1 MRGKDSE
8 TTETHRRFVW
18 LLVHWEIPAEDLEDG
33 STDISRRSDKE
44 QGRSYCANVKNVHNL
59 IWHQYADITLWDKVK
74 VVRNLLLVSLLHPPF
89 SLGLFQLWSIRILYC
104 KIEVK
109 FFSLFPQPVVVRMWS
124 CCQLFGVLEFWRHIL
139 CLGIPA
145 NPPLNSS
152 KLEKKEEHAM
162 WELRDNKEK

>member
-18 LLVHWEIPAEDLEDG
+18 LLVHWEIPAEDLEDE

-44 QGRSYCANVKNVHNL
+44 QGRSYCAKLKNVHNL
-59 IWHQYADITLWDKVK
+59 IWHQYADIILWDKEK
-74 VVRNLLLVSLLHPPF
+74 WWETFSLCHFCIPPF

-104 KIEVK
+104 KIEEK
-109 FFSLFPQPVVVRMWS
+109 LFSFFPQPVVVGMWS

-145 NPPLNSS
+145 SPHLNSS
-152 KLEKKEEHAM
+152 KLEKKEHAM
-162 WELRDNKEK
+162 WLRDNKK